1 MHRLS
6 ALRTVIRHT
15 IIEEIDNDR
24 VPLASEPEGQ
34 IDEIEGMLP
43 PDLRMVS
50 RAEFGMTV
58 ESDDV
63 RGKFRAR
70 GQEWWD
76 QIEQIIDSIA
86 NMLTE
91 ELGYT
96 AGWNGIKGGGSAEF
110 TRVDHAGKK
119 LKIVVG
125 PQYQWSNRD
134 VIPQVHIGTS

>member
-1 MHRLS
+1 
-6 ALRTVIRHT
+6 
-15 IIEEIDNDR
+15 
-24 VPLASEPEGQ
+24 
-34 IDEIEGMLP
+34 
-43 PDLRMVS
+43 MVS

-58 ESDDV
+58 ASDDV

-70 GQEWWD
+70 GREWWD
-76 QIEQIIDSIA
+76 QIEQIIDSIT

-96 AGWNGIKGGGSAEF
+96 ADWNGIIKSGSDAEF
-110 TRVDHAGKK
+110 TRVDHTGKK